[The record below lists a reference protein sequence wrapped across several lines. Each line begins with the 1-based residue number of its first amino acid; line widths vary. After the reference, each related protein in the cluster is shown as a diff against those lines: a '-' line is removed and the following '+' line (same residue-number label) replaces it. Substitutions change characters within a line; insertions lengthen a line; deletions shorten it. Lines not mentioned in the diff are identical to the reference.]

1 MGELILVKHA
11 APLVVEHLPSSR
23 WVLSESGKQQCE
35 DLYSRLARYR
45 PAIIYSSEE
54 PKAVQTGEILASRL
68 DVPFSPR
75 RGLQENDR
83 TNLPFFHDEAELH
96 ARMEEFFQRSSERV
110 IGEESADEAHA
121 RFVGA
126 IHDAL
131 ASTRARP
138 TVAVT
143 HGAVISL
150 LVART
155 NDLSTYSLW
164 RDLHF
169 TSFVVVST
177 PSFTLRE
184 VIHPTDR

>member
-1 MGELILVKHA
+1 MKHA
-11 APLVVEHLPSSR
+11 APTIVEDLPASR
-23 WVLSESGKQQCE
+23 WVLSESGKRQCE
-35 DLYSRLARYR
+35 DLHSRLAKYR
-45 PAIIYSSEE
+45 PAIIYTSEE
-54 PKAVQTGEILASRL
+54 PKAVQTAEIIASRL
-68 DVPFSPR
+68 NVPFSPR
-75 RGLQENDR
+75 HGLQENDR
-83 TNLPFFHDEAELH
+83 TGLPFFHDEAELQT
-96 ARMEEFFQRSSERV
+96 RMEAFFQRSSERV
-110 IGEESADEAHA
+110 IGEESADEAHS

-150 LVART
+150 LVARA

-184 VIHPTDR
+184 VVHPTGR